1 MIDAGP
7 ILENQLFDFLF
18 EGPRFFE
25 VQTYFALLFA
35 GPYEWSIEGFGGK
48 VSCEEG
54 DGVETECSSGINCPA
69 QMTVVGFLD
78 GRAAGYWQGGVVV
91 ADGDNTPVDE
101 IVGSAH
107 ASNGVVNLW
116 RAIKG
121 DDDVVEEGG
130 DLFCTFMQ
138 K

>member
-25 VQTYFALLFA
+25 VQAYFALLFA
-35 GPYEWSIEGFGGK
+35 RPYEWAVKRFRGK
-48 VSCEEG
+48 VSGEEG
-54 DGVETECSSGINCPA
+54 DGIEAECSCGIDCPA

-78 GRAAGYWQGGVVV
+78 GRAAGDRYGGVVV
-91 ADGDNTPVDE
+91 SDGDDTFVDK
-101 IVGSAH
+101 IVGSAY
-107 ASNGVVNLW
+107 AADGVVNLW

-130 DLFCTFMQ
+130 NLFCTFMQ